1 MSDVKQK
8 RKLFLLSSSPHIVS
22 PVNSKML
29 MGNMYIALAPV
40 TIFAV
45 IVFGRLAL
53 LNIVTAM
60 ASAIAGEALFRLL
73 IKQPVRI
80 KDLSAGITG
89 LLLALVIPPTIP
101 LWMTALG
108 SFFAVIVAKEFFGGL
123 GANIFNPALI
133 GRAFLLMSFPAA
145 MTTWQQPV
153 TKLALE
159 PDAVS
164 SATYITGA
172 TPLGLIKYGDSI
184 SEISSSFTEKG
195 LPESISYT
203 DTLKTLFFGYHY
215 GSAGETSI
223 FLILASFLFLLIT
236 KTISWHIPVAM
247 ILSAFI
253 TSLFLDLGDPL
264 FSILSGGLF
273 FGAVFMA
280 TDYVTSPFSSRGK
293 IIFGA
298 GIGIISILIRK
309 YGAYP
314 EGVCYAILI
323 MNAAVPFLNKIL
335 PRKYGY
341 VKKTK
346 PKRAAV
352 SKGDGASKG
361 DGV

>member
-8 RKLFLLSSSPHIVS
+8 RKLFLLSSSPHIAS
-22 PVNSKML
+22 PVNSRML

-40 TIFAV
+40 AIFGV

-60 ASAIAGEALFRLL
+60 AAAIAGEALFRLL

-89 LLLALVIPPTIP
+89 LLVALVIPPTMP

-153 TKLALE
+153 MKAALTT
-159 PDAVS
+159 DAVS
-164 SATYITGA
+164 SSTYITGA
-172 TPLGLIKYGDSI
+172 TPLGIIQYGGSI
-184 SEISSSFTEKG
+184 TEG
-195 LPESISYT
+195 SYL
-203 DTLKTLFFGYHY
+203 DTLKTLFLGYHY
-215 GSAGETSI
+215 GSTGETPI
-223 FLILASFLFLLIT
+223 FLILTSFLFLLVT
-236 KTISWHIPVAM
+236 KTISWHTPVAM

-253 TSLFLDLGDPL
+253 SAFFLDLGDPL
-264 FSILSGGLF
+264 FSILTGGLF

-280 TDYVTSPFSSRGK
+280 TDYVTSPFSVLGK

-298 GIGIISILIRK
+298 GIGIIAMLIRK
-309 YGAYP
+309 YGSYP

-346 PKRAAV
+346 PKREKDTAA
-352 SKGDGASKG
+352 SGRQQ
-361 DGV
+361 